1 MYIDHHLSAKDVP
14 VVTNNAARKDL
25 RDYFVG
31 FGQVQKD
38 RTWIP
43 DARVLNTLWFDEIVE
58 EEVELRHQYF
68 STFLDQLE
76 QAKNRK
82 LAVPSRVTRVIDEGA
97 NRVLKQQVTK
107 IQILHDDTTKR
118 TVWKDA
124 TPKQSEKVVLTPKR
138 LYVNFALRNPMFYQT
153 N

>member
-1 MYIDHHLSAKDVP
+1 MMYIDHHLPANDVP
-14 VVTNNAARKDL
+14 VVTNSAARKGQMN
-25 RDYFVG
+25 YFVG

-68 STFLDQLE
+68 SMFLDQLK

-82 LAVPSRVTRVIDEGA
+82 LAVPARVQK
-97 NRVLKQQVTK
+97 N
-107 IQILHDDTTKR
+107 
-118 TVWKDA
+118 
-124 TPKQSEKVVLTPKR
+124 
-138 LYVNFALRNPMFYQT
+138 Y
-153 N
+153 